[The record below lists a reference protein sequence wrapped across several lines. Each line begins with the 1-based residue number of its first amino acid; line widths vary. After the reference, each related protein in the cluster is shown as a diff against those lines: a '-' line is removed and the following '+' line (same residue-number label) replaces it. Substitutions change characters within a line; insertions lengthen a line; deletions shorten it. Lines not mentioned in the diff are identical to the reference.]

1 MEQLNW
7 ADWVL
12 IGIVAISGLIS
23 LKRGFVKEALSL
35 VTWVAAFIVAR
46 AFSGRLQVLLES
58 YTGTPSIRAVV
69 AFVIL
74 FVVTLLVGALVNR
87 LVSELIRISGLST
100 TDRILGVFF
109 GIGRGIIL
117 SVVVIAVLRY
127 TPLPSDPWWH
137 DSLLIERFELIEQ
150 WSRKSFG
157 DEFGKLMEKI

>member
-12 IGIVAISGLIS
+12 IGLIAISGLIS

-35 VTWVAAFIVAR
+35 LTWVAAFIVAR
-46 AFSGRLQVLLES
+46 TFSGNLQVLLAE
-58 YTGTPSIRAVV
+58 YIATASIRAIV
-69 AFVIL
+69 AFIFL
-74 FVVTLLVGALVNR
+74 FISTLLVGALVNR
-87 LVSELIRISGLST
+87 LIAELVRMTGLSA

-117 SVVVIAVLRY
+117 SVVAIAVLRY
-127 TPLPSDPWWH
+127 TPLPSDAWWNE
-137 DSLLIERFELIEQ
+137 SLLIKRFELIEQ

-157 DEFGKLMEKI
+157 NEFGKIIRQL